1 MEIRKILLPAL
12 LALAVACGPEPTKE
26 IPEWGKHGADPADTS
41 STPTPP
47 APEPVDTLTYSD
59 ALAIET
65 AEADFCG
72 LAVTYSIAATVGKGD
87 SYGLFYEG
95 KYFQG
100 PALPAGGGAL
110 MQVIPLPKQSSQAK
124 VNVYLK
130 GAEGTVYS
138 EAATVSVPAQPEPI
152 ELGGWQKLSVTGV
165 PSGVDIYHVATTLEG
180 KNLEAWYAVADPS
193 AVEVKIKVPSS
204 AATLENQASGDAST
218 LVLVNGGYFY
228 NGRHTG
234 HAVLSGSQINP
245 VPSVRGSLRSTSPEY
260 NVMYYVT
267 RGTFILDSAGKPYVS
282 WAGTD
287 NQNQTHYYSSP
298 LASVCG
304 EARYGQVNALLP
316 VPELGLKPAA
326 ALGAGPVLLYDG
338 QIPLNFTETAKG
350 TEYYRNNFEI
360 MPYDIFGP
368 DVYAD
373 RTCVGIL
380 PDGKVILFVCDGRIK
395 SSAGVNLLQL
405 ARIMKGLG
413 CTYAVNMDGG
423 GSTAMWAGGSRLN
436 SLEKDMNGNTENR
449 PVVSTIGFY
458 QK

>member
-1 MEIRKILLPAL
+1 MEIKNIVLPAL
-12 LALAVACGPEPTKE
+12 LALTVACGPEPTKE
-26 IPEWGKHGADPADTS
+26 IPEWGKHGTDPVDTS

-47 APEPVDTLTYSD
+47 APEVDTLTYSD
-59 ALAIET
+59 ALSIAS

-72 LAVTYSIAATVGKGD
+72 IAVTYSIGSTVGKGD
-87 SYGLFYEG
+87 AYGLFYEG
-95 KYFQG
+95 AYYPG
-100 PALPAGGGAL
+100 PALPADGSAL
-110 MQVIPLPKQSSQAK
+110 MQVIPLPKPSSQAK
-124 VNVYLK
+124 VNVFLK

-138 EAATVSVPAQPEPI
+138 QAATVSIPAQPEAI
-152 ELGGWQKLSVTGV
+152 KFDGWQKLTIGGV
-165 PSGVDIYHVATTLEG
+165 PSGVDVYHIATTLEG
-180 KNLEAWYAVADPS
+180 NKFEAWYAVADSS
-193 AVEVKIKVPSS
+193 AVDVKIKVPGS
-204 AATLENQASGDAST
+204 AATLEDQAAADAST
-218 LVLVNGGYFY
+218 IILVNGGYFY

-234 HAVLSGSQINP
+234 HAVLNGSQINP
-245 VPSVRGSLRSTSPEY
+245 VPSVRGSLRTTSPEY

-267 RGTFILDSAGKPYVS
+267 RGTFILDSNGKPYIS

-316 VPELGLKPAA
+316 GPELGIKPAS

-368 DVYAD
+368 EVYAD

-380 PDGKVILFVCDGRIK
+380 PDGKIILFVCDGRIK
-395 SSAGVNLLQL
+395 TSIGVNLLQL
-405 ARIMKGLG
+405 SRIMKGLG

-423 GSTAMWAGGSRLN
+423 GSTAMLAGEERLN
-436 SLEKDMNGNTENR
+436 SFVKDMNGNTENR

-458 QK
+458 KK

>member
-1 MEIRKILLPAL
+1 MEIKILLTTAAL
-12 LALAVACGPEPTKE
+12 LALTAACGPETTTE
-26 IPEWGKHGADPADTS
+26 IPEWGRHGTDPADTS

-47 APEPVDTLTYSD
+47 APQVDTLSYSD
-59 ALAIET
+59 ALSIAS

-72 LAVTYSIAATVGKGD
+72 IAVTYSIAATVAKSD

-95 KYFQG
+95 AYYPG
-100 PALPAGGGAL
+100 PSLPSDGGEL
-110 MQVIPLPKQSSQAK
+110 MQVIPLPKAASQAK

-130 GAEGTVYS
+130 SSEGTVYS
-138 EAATVSVPAQPEPI
+138 EAATVSVPAQPEAI
-152 ELGGWQKLSVTGV
+152 RFDGWQKLSITGV
-165 PSGVDIYHVATTLEG
+165 PSGVDVYHIATTLEG
-180 KNLEAWYAVADPS
+180 NNFEAWYAVADLS
-193 AVEVKIKVPSS
+193 SVDLKIKVPGS
-204 AATLENQASGDAST
+204 AATLEDQAAGDAST
-218 LVLVNGGYFY
+218 IILVNGGYFY

-234 HAVLSGSQINP
+234 HAVLNGSQINP
-245 VPSVRGSLRSTSPEY
+245 VPSVRGSLRTTSPEY

-304 EARYGQVNALLP
+304 EARYGQVNALMP
-316 VPELGLKPAA
+316 VPELGIKPAS

-338 QIPLNFTETAKG
+338 QVPFNFTETANG

-368 DVYAD
+368 EVYAD

-380 PDGKVILFVCDGRIK
+380 PDGKIILFICDGRIK

-413 CTYAVNMDGG
+413 CNYAVNMDGG
-423 GSTAMWAGGSRLN
+423 GSTVMFPPETSFASHTA
-436 SLEKDMNGNTENR
+436 
-449 PVVSTIGFY
+449 
-458 QK
+458 

>member
-1 MEIRKILLPAL
+1 MKKILLPAL
-12 LALAVACGPEPTKE
+12 LAFAVACGPETAKD
-26 IPEWGKHGADPADTS
+26 IPEWGKHGTEPADTV
-41 STPTPP
+41 TPPLPPTPP
-47 APEPVDTLTYSD
+47 EPVEDTLNYSED
-59 ALAIET
+59 LSISA
-65 AEADFCG
+65 AEADYCG
-72 LAVTYSIAATVGKGD
+72 IAVTYSIAATVGKGD

-100 PALPAGGGAL
+100 PALPAEGGAL
-110 MQVIPLPKQSSQAK
+110 MQVIPLPKQSSQTK
-124 VNVYLK
+124 VNVFLK

-152 ELGGWQKLSVTGV
+152 ELDGWQKLSVSGV
-165 PSGVDIYHVATTLEG
+165 PSGVDLYHVATTLDG
-180 KNLEAWYAVADPS
+180 KNLEAWYAVADLS
-193 AVEVKIKVPSS
+193 AVDLKIKVPSS
-204 AATLENQASGDAST
+204 AATLENQAAGDAST

-228 NGRHTG
+228 NGKHTG
-234 HAVLSGSQINP
+234 HAVLNGSQINP

-287 NQNQTHYYSSP
+287 NQNQTHYYSRP

-304 EARYGQVNALLP
+304 EARYAQPNALLP
-316 VPELGLKPAA
+316 EKEMGLKPAA

-338 QIPLNFTETAKG
+338 QIPFNFTETAKG

-368 DVYAD
+368 GSLAD
-373 RTCVGIL
+373 RTAVGIL
-380 PDGKVILFVCDGRIK
+380 PDGKIILFVCDGRIK
-395 SSAGVNLLQL
+395 TSTGLDLVQL
-405 ARIMKGLG
+405 ARVMKGLG
-413 CTYAVNMDGG
+413 CSYAVNMDGG

-458 QK
+458 KK

>member
-1 MEIRKILLPAL
+1 MEIRRLYLGAL
-12 LALAVACGPEPTKE
+12 LSLAVACGPEPAKE
-26 IPEWGKHGADPADTS
+26 IPEWGKHNTDPADTS

-47 APEPVDTLTYSD
+47 EPVPVDTLTYSD
-59 ALAIET
+59 ALKIAS

-72 LAVTYSIAATVGKGD
+72 IAVTYSIGTAVGKGD

-95 KYFQG
+95 EYYPG
-100 PALPAGGGAL
+100 PALPSDGGSV
-110 MQVIPLPKQSSQAK
+110 MQVIPLPTQGSNAG

-130 GAEGTVYS
+130 GSDGIVYS
-138 EAATVSVPAQPEPI
+138 EAATVSVPAQPEAI
-152 ELGGWQKLSVTGV
+152 QFDGWQKLSLGGV
-165 PSGVDIYHVATTLEG
+165 PSGIDVYHVATNLDG

-193 AVEVKIKVPSS
+193 AVEVKIKVPAS
-204 AATLENQASGDAST
+204 AATLENQAAGDAST
-218 LVLVNGGYFY
+218 LILVNGGYFY

-234 HAVLSGSQINP
+234 HAVLNGSQINP
-245 VPSVRGSLRSTSPEY
+245 VPSVRGSLRTTSPEY

-267 RGTFILDSAGKPYVS
+267 RGTFVLDKDSKPYVF

-287 NQNQTHYYSSP
+287 IQNQTHYYSSP

-304 EARYGQVNALLP
+304 EARYGQVNAQLP
-316 VPELGLKPAA
+316 VPESPVRPAS
-326 ALGAGPVLLYDG
+326 ALGAGPVLLFDG
-338 QIPLNFTETAKG
+338 QIPLNFTETSNG

-380 PDGKVILFVCDGRIK
+380 PDGKVVLFVCDGRIK

-458 QK
+458 SK